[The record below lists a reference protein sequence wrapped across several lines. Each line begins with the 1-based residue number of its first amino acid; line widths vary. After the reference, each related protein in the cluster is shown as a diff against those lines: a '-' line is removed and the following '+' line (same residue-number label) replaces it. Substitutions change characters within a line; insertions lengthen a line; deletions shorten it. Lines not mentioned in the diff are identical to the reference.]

1 MTVYFDDGFDMNSS
15 MTRLMEKA
23 AAKCIELEAEN
34 SLLEDWENRSLG
46 KVLDSERCT
55 VSVSF
60 AMKDEI
66 QRLNKNYRGID
77 KVTDVLSFPQFDS
90 PDSIPEE
97 GDILLGDVVICVE
110 VALEQSREYGHSQE
124 RELLY
129 LFTHS
134 ILHLLG
140 YDHME
145 EEEKKMMRKRE
156 EEVMEAIGL
165 GMEGT
170 NER

>member
-1 MTVYFDDGFDMNSS
+1 MTIYFDDGFDMNSS

-23 AAKCIELEAEN
+23 ASKCIELEREN
-34 SLLEDWENRSLG
+34 SLLEDEGREEIAR
-46 KVLDSERCT
+46 VLDPERCT

-66 QRLNKNYRGID
+66 KRLNNNYRGID
-77 KVTDVLSFPQFDS
+77 SVTDVLSFPQFNS
-90 PDSIPEE
+90 VEEIPEQ
-97 GDILLGDVVICVE
+97 GDILLGDVVICLE
-110 VALEQSREYGHSQE
+110 VALEQSKEYGHSQE

-145 EEEKKMMRKRE
+145 DGDKSKMRKRE

-165 GMEGT
+165 GME
-170 NER
+170 ERK